1 MPSPKMGSSTAWCK
15 TCKRIRPEYRSR
27 SAVKTLSSD
36 FVFDIRLRTVVVY
49 HTDMDQ
55 TRRNFLADAALA
67 TGLLYS
73 GCKRASAPGTP
84 EPSGP
89 PDVTLRIGPVLV
101 DIAKDHTIST
111 IGYNGAASGSP
122 VRLGRGVPITVD
134 LFNETDT
141 PELVH
146 WHGQIIPAGVDGSAE
161 EKGLVVPANGHLR
174 YRFTPQPSGA
184 RFVHT
189 HVMPMSDLNR
199 GTYTGQFAFVYIE
212 PKNNPGQYDQELF
225 LATHE
230 WEPFYTTEEEE
241 EEDEGGEKKPP
252 PPKDEKPNGW
262 EIGYQRFTVNG
273 KCLGFGEPV
282 RVKEGQRVLFHFL
295 NASATENIQLALP
308 GHRFQIVA
316 LDGNPVPRPQLVDVL
331 ELGTAERIDAV
342 VEMKT
347 PGVWILGTPKD
358 DDRKNGMGIVVEYAN
373 KNGAPRWTKP
383 PKKAWDY
390 TIFGDSRPATN
401 PDEVIP
407 LAFGKINGGTG
418 GFNRWTVNGKAYD
431 EKAEPRLLHKGRRYR
446 LLFDNQTDDA
456 HPVHLHRNSFELT
469 SVYGK
474 PTTGILKD
482 VVLVKG
488 FRKIEVDFSPV
499 MEGLTL
505 FHCHQQ
511 LHMDYGFKLLFNVA

>member
-1 MPSPKMGSSTAWCK
+1 M
-15 TCKRIRPEYRSR
+15 
-27 SAVKTLSSD
+27 D
-36 FVFDIRLRTVVVY
+36 RL
-49 HTDMDQ
+49 Q
-55 TRRNFLADAALA
+55 KTRRGFLSETALG
-67 TGLLYS
+67 TGLLWT
-73 GCKRASAPGTP
+73 GCNRTGAPSNA
-84 EPSGP
+84 EPLTGP
-89 PDVTLRIGPVLV
+89 ADVTLHIGPVLV

-111 IGYNGAASGSP
+111 IGYNGAAPGP
-122 VRLGRGVPITVD
+122 LIRLREGVPITVD

-146 WHGQIIPAGVDGSAE
+146 WHGQFVPVAVDGAE
-161 EKGLVVPANGHLR
+161 EEKSLFVPARGKFR
-174 YRFTPQPSGA
+174 YSFTPQPSGA

-189 HVMPMSDLNR
+189 HVLPMSDLSR
-199 GTYTGQFAFVYIE
+199 GTYSGQFAFVYIE
-212 PKNNPGQYDQELF
+212 PKTNHGQYDQELF

-241 EEDEGGEKKPP
+241 EEEEVGEKKPP

-262 EIGYQRFTVNG
+262 EIGYQRFTING
-273 KCLGFGEPV
+273 KCLGFGDPV

-308 GHRFQIVA
+308 GHQFQVVA
-316 LDGNPVPRPQLVDVL
+316 LDGNPVPHPQLVDVL

-342 VEMKT
+342 VEMKN

-358 DDRKNGMGIVVEYAN
+358 DDRKNGLGIVVEYAN
-373 KNGAPRWTKP
+373 KRGTPRWIKP
-383 PKKAWDY
+383 PRKPWDY
-390 TIFGDSRPATN
+390 TIFGESRMVPN

-418 GFNRWTVNGKAYD
+418 AFNRWPLHGKD
-431 EKAEPRLLHKGRRYR
+431 NDPNAEPRVLHKGKRYR
-446 LLFDNQTDDA
+446 LVFDNQTDDA

-469 SVYGK
+469 NVYGK
-474 PTTGILKD
+474 PTAGILKD

-488 FRKIEVDFSPV
+488 FKKIEVDVTPS